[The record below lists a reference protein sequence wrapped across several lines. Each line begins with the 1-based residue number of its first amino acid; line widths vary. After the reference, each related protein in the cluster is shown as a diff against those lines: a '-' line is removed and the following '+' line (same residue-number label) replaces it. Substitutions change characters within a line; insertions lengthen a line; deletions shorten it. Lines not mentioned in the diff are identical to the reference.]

1 VATPPKP
8 SAAKATM
15 AHYIADLKKLR
26 AERDRL
32 IDLPTSDKT
41 RGPALRKL
49 YEERGRLLAPL
60 GPLFHEL
67 IEGGAIDVQYER
79 DPSKADDAYLLF
91 DVHDHEVDKHNGSVT
106 LLSYGIGESSDPP
119 PALETEDGENIQR
132 VLENEGEVFRVPVTS
147 HLIVADRVDHEDH
160 THKSVRQVALLADDF
175 YSSDQGNAEVIGVQP
190 STRRVDAV
198 FGIIA
203 DDLAPS
209 DVSIMSLDALL
220 QREQIIL
227 LGYEYDGER
236 RQWLP
241 ELDILRDVMSHDRE
255 PGVVIDGKFRRL
267 PRLDL
272 SPSSGEDESTPPA

>member
-8 SAAKATM
+8 AAAKAT
-15 AHYIADLKKLR
+15 IAYYVAALKKLR

-32 IDLPTSDKT
+32 IELPSADKS
-41 RGPALRKL
+41 RGPAMRKL

-67 IEGGAIDVQYER
+67 IESGAIDVQYER

-91 DVHDHEVDKHNGSVT
+91 DLHDHEIDKQNGAVT

-119 PALETEDGENIQR
+119 PPLETEDGENILR

-147 HLIVADRVDHEDH
+147 HLIVADRIDHEDH
-160 THKSVRQVALLADDF
+160 SHKSIRQVALLADDF

-241 ELDILRDVMSHDRE
+241 ELDILRDVMSHERE

-272 SPSSGEDESTPPA
+272 SSPSGEDEPTQP

>member
-1 VATPPKP
+1 MAAPRKPAAT
-8 SAAKATM
+8 KATI
-15 AHYIADLKKLR
+15 AYYIAELKKLR

-32 IDLPTSDKT
+32 IELPSSDKT
-41 RGPALRKL
+41 RGPALRKV
-49 YEERGRLLAPL
+49 YEERGRLLQPL

-79 DPSKADDAYLLF
+79 DQSKADDAYLLF
-91 DVHDHEVDKHNGSVT
+91 DLHDHEIDKQNGGVT
-106 LLSYGIGESSDPP
+106 LISYGVGESSDPP
-119 PALETEDGENIQR
+119 PPLETDDGENILR

-175 YSSDQGNAEVIGVQP
+175 YSCDQGNAEVIGIQP

-272 SPSSGEDESTPPA
+272 SPPTGEDEPAP